1 MFNSSLS
8 ASIGINSSLYDF
20 FATLAHSLMYTSIL
34 LVYYSNYCAARKIIM
49 KECFLFVE
57 KFAEVTIFFSDI
69 VTFTNIAAA
78 STPMEI
84 VGMLNS
90 LYAKFD
96 ELSSIHD
103 VYKVILTVAFYT
115 EITDSVT

>member
-1 MFNSSLS
+1 MF
-8 ASIGINSSLYDF
+8 A
-20 FATLAHSLMYTSIL
+20 
-34 LVYYSNYCAARKIIM
+34 
-49 KECFLFVE
+49 VE

-69 VTFTNIAAA
+69 VTFTNIASA

-96 ELSSIHD
+96 ELSSLHD
-103 VYKVILTVAFYT
+103 VYKVIRYKASKSALRTISSLRIEV
-115 EITDSVT
+115 